1 MRLDPWVV
9 LTIVAMT
16 VATYATRAGGYVVFR
31 SFRPSPA
38 VRVILG
44 YIPGTLFVA
53 YVAPALADGRAPEWV
68 GAVAAVGLMLAT
80 RNLAAAV
87 LGGTAAAWLVWALE
101 QDTTRLF

>member
-1 MRLDPWVV
+1 VTLDPWVL

-16 VATYATRAGGYVVFR
+16 AATYATRAGGYLVFR
-31 SFRPSPA
+31 AFHPSET
-38 VRVILG
+38 VRVLMG

-53 YVAPALADGRAPEWV
+53 YVAPALAQGRWPEWA

-87 LGGTAAAWLVWALE
+87 LGGTAVAWLVWALG
-101 QDTTRLF
+101 